1 MKKTMLG
8 AIMITSL
15 AMASAQETENSALQ
29 IRAANVQFGLLSTNS
44 VVSNLTD
51 FQKLAPNSDFK
62 ESDLIGFK
70 TQNSSF
76 GASGPAFSANVVMAR
91 PNTQSNSRLNTEF
104 RFGISFQQTDVLSLS
119 YTRTDEFRVDT
130 LMSSRNG
137 DQIFVDSIYSRD
149 YSLGYTQRHVMVDAD
164 VTISTNP
171 IKRFKFYGGVG
182 LSLGLSVSPYTSI
195 FYNTTS
201 ELEQSDSQF
210 NTFDREWELDGT
222 YEKFRNKGGFF
233 GRVYVPLAVD
243 FRIGKRKESLRNYH
257 LFLESRTSLMFQS
270 VPELNLLTNTATVT
284 GFGLR
289 YDF

>member
-1 MKKTMLG
+1 MWLWQDRT
-8 AIMITSL
+8 
-15 AMASAQETENSALQ
+15 
-29 IRAANVQFGLLSTNS
+29 
-44 VVSNLTD
+44 
-51 FQKLAPNSDFK
+51 P
-62 ESDLIGFK
+62 
-70 TQNSSF
+70 
-76 GASGPAFSANVVMAR
+76 
-91 PNTQSNSRLNTEF
+91 QSNSRLNTEF

-137 DQIFVDSIYSRD
+137 DQIFVDSIYSQD
-149 YSLGYTQRHVMVDAD
+149 YSLGLHFNVMLWWMQMF
-164 VTISTNP
+164 TISTNP

-243 FRIGKRKESLRNYH
+243 FRIWKEKGVS
-257 LFLESRTSLMFQS
+257 
-270 VPELNLLTNTATVT
+270 
-284 GFGLR
+284 
-289 YDF
+289 